1 MIVFRIIKIDYFIQ
15 SERQQADLR
24 ALLAK
29 AKSIRDALVV
39 IEGSVIIGPLGIG
52 GRSARMY
59 QFFEFIYSDQ
69 NFHFRSNDFKRNNKQ
84 KGTINYESCSRIK

>member
-1 MIVFRIIKIDYFIQ
+1 LIVFRIIKIDYFIQ

-39 IEGSVIIGPLGIG
+39 IESSDLEGRTGIG
-52 GRSARMY
+52 NRSMSMY

-69 NFHFRSNDFKRNNKQ
+69 NFHFRSNDFKRNSK
-84 KGTINYESCSRIK
+84 

>member
-29 AKSIRDALVV
+29 AKSIRDVLVV
-39 IEGSVIIGPLGIG
+39 IESSGIR